1 MLVGCGMW
9 AYVLGAITAKV
20 SSLNVETAA
29 FREQMDSL
37 RAFCKAR
44 ARAAADHRASRRATR
59 TVTDG
64 RDDDEGE
71 TSTTR
76 AGHPHWN
83 RRPPVVRPRDG
94 SDSRRA
100 APPPP
105 LVPRR
110 PAAMT
115 KETST
120 RE

>member
-59 TVTDG
+59 TVTVATTTKERHQPPGPATLTGIDG
-64 RDDDEGE
+64 RR
-71 TSTTR
+71 S
-76 AGHPHWN
+76 
-83 RRPPVVRPRDG
+83 
-94 SDSRRA
+94 
-100 APPPP
+100 
-105 LVPRR
+105 
-110 PAAMT
+110 
-115 KETST
+115 
-120 RE
+120 